1 MANPDFLQNVR
12 LPDLGFGA
20 ATMMWGFRACALGH
34 SQCGC
39 LVGGFERIF
48 GSKQGP
54 LVLRDMVGLARIF
67 GNDGRRRVTVAMP
80 GCIGITLDEG
90 ALLRVFNT
98 AQSGEE
104 AACDRHLRWL
114 LAKEPNDHMR
124 QLTKNLAIAYLDRG
138 LLIQAPASIPAQ
150 TAEAANEMIVDLASI
165 RAAGNA

>member
-1 MANPDFLQNVR
+1 MTNPEFLQTVR

-48 GSKQGP
+48 GPKQGP

-104 AACDRHLRWL
+104 TACDRHLRWL
-114 LAKEPNDHMR
+114 LAKEPDDHMR
-124 QLTKNLAIAYLDRG
+124 QLTRNLATAYLDRG
-138 LLIQAPASIPAQ
+138 LLIQAPGNVPAPK
-150 TAEAANEMIVDLASI
+150 TEAANEKIADLASM
-165 RAAGNA
+165 RAVGSA